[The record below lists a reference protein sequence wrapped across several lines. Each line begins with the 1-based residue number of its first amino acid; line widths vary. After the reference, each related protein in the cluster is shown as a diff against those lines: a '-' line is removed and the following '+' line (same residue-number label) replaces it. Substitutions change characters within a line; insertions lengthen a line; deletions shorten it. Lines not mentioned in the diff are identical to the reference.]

1 MAQDRQDTL
10 LSLIAGQICP
20 TVKSAVERTDP
31 SGRTYNLLQAI
42 RTPSYTAKP
51 PRPPKTVVPNVQYG
65 LPKAVTPGS
74 DSTKPTTSS
83 GSETPNPV
91 KIAQQSK
98 EWDAAMTALRTG
110 RRTPVQPRGLSGP
123 VYPTAPKVAPSSGD
137 SHYDNLQS
145 TKDRLSQE
153 AIERRKQ
160 EVFRKSDIPQEMTT
174 EQLQKEMKGFKTWG
188 SSAPSWLRN
197 AVAKGH
203 KWVGNA
209 VDFYSGR
216 KMNGQQFAEEA
227 ANDTLNNWQ
236 GMWEGAKRSGGNA
249 IRSLTSLGSHVVPGG
264 SSYRMQKFRQGLA
277 NATANADAL
286 YDAKRDV
293 LENSNQTELD
303 AHTTLGTVNN
313 ATRNFFGN
321 IAGETAA
328 MGAVGGA
335 AGVGAKAIRG
345 VAGVTGRVAGNTVT
359 KALTPA
365 MEKMRYMQSGFGRT
379 AKNLA
384 AAEGRA
390 GMAPTAAARNAYA
403 KTMTSGGVRDRV
415 MMMQRAGKPVNMQS
429 PHFGANFEERLGG
442 AVDGSF
448 RMVGDVMAK
457 PLQLTADAVSG
468 FGNNMGGAVRGV
480 GRAVFHPIRTA
491 GRIARAPGN
500 AVRSATRSVQDFG
513 RNFAMHPWQSTGHGL
528 WNAGKFVIN
537 PKTMAYAQM
546 PGVYGDMFT
555 GNFGDAARG
564 MGTMG
569 ATKFMWTA
577 PGAVQAPLF
586 IHDAGRLMGGSR

>member
-1 MAQDRQDTL
+1 MAQGRQDTL

-20 TVKSAVERTDP
+20 TVKSAVERTDQ

-137 SHYDNLQS
+137 SYYDNLQS

-160 EVFRKSDIPQEMTT
+160 GVFRKSDIPQEMTT

-203 KWVGNA
+203 EWVGNA

-216 KMNGQQFAEEA
+216 KMNGQQFAGEA

-249 IRSLTSLGSHVVPGG
+249 IRSLASLGSHVVPGG
-264 SSYRMQKFRQGLA
+264 SSYSMQKFRQGLA

-403 KTMTSGGVRDRV
+403 RTMTSGGVRDRV

-457 PLQLTADAVSG
+457 PLQVGSDVMLHPFQTANAGYAKVAPG
-468 FGNNMGGAVRGV
+468 L
-480 GRAVFHPIRTA
+480 RAMRHPIQTT
-491 GRIARAPGN
+491 GN
-500 AVRSATRSVQDFG
+500 FG
-513 RNFAMHPWQSTGHGL
+513 RNFAMHPWQSTGRGL